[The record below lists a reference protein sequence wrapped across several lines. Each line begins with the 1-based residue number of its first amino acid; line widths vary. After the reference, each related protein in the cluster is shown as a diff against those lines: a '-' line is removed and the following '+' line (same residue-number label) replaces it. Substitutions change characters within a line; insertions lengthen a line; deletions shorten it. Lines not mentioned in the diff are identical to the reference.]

1 VSAGLLPPDRT
12 ERYGLFPTRKEP
24 ALFIAPVRL
33 RALVTPVAMVA
44 YVFVAVVA
52 CDRTRAPRTAALTL
66 DDFADTVRTGTPA
79 TRIVSL
85 SPVTTEIL
93 FALGAGH
100 RVVGRT
106 HWDLYPDAARA
117 VTDVGNGM
125 QPNVEAVLGVRPD
138 LVVLYAS
145 NTNRGAAKQLRAA
158 GVATLALRTDHV
170 ADFRRTVILRAR
182 AIDDPLAGT
191 RLADSVEN
199 SMRAVRARPRPATPP
214 TVFWFIWESPL
225 YTIGRNSYM
234 SELVD
239 IAGARNIF
247 ADLDAVS
254 PQVTREEIVKRNPDF
269 ILTGPENAAKLR
281 ASSLWQAVP
290 AVREG
295 RILVVDT
302 TLVGRPGVRLGEAAR
317 HLRALI
323 LHDTLR

>member
-1 VSAGLLPPDRT
+1 MRGGVLPPDRI
-12 ERYGLFPTRKEP
+12 ERYGLFPSRKEP
-24 ALFIAPVRL
+24 VLFFSPVRL
-33 RALVTPVAMVA
+33 RWLVACVAC
-44 YVFVAVVA
+44 VFAVTAA
-52 CDRTRAPRTAALTL
+52 CDRVRAPRATALEL
-66 DDFADTVRTGTPA
+66 DDFADTVRTDTSA

-93 FALGAGH
+93 FALGAGN

-125 QPNVEAVLGVRPD
+125 QPNVEAVLGLRPD

-145 NTNRGAAKQLRAA
+145 TANRGAAKRLRSA
-158 GVATLALRTDHV
+158 GVATLAVRMDHI
-170 ADFRRTVILRAR
+170 ADFRRTVILLAR
-182 AIDDPLAGT
+182 AIGDTLAGNG
-191 RLADSVEN
+191 LADSVEN
-199 SMRAVRARPRPATPP
+199 SVRAVRARPRPAVPP

-225 YTIGRNSYM
+225 YTIGRNSFM
-234 SELVD
+234 SELVEV
-239 IAGARNIF
+239 AGARNIF

-269 ILTGPENAAKLR
+269 VLTGPENATKLR
-281 ASSLWQAVP
+281 ASAAWQAVP

-295 RILVVDT
+295 RILIVDT